1 MRGGPRGRC
10 TIARMKLARLMV
22 SDYMTPNPI
31 TIEPEEPLMRAL
43 EIIRLRGVRRLPVAV
58 GGVLVGL
65 ITEGDVKRA
74 EPSTLTDSQADFDRV
89 MEGTP
94 ISRIMISQPVTTT
107 ADTPLLDAAE
117 IMLNTKYGALPV
129 VADGRVIGILTDNDL
144 TRALVDVMREA
155 KAAAG

>member
-1 MRGGPRGRC
+1 MRGGPRRRC

-31 TIEPEEPLMRAL
+31 TIEPE
-43 EIIRLRGVRRLPVAV
+43 
-58 GGVLVGL
+58 
-65 ITEGDVKRA
+65 
-74 EPSTLTDSQADFDRV
+74 
-89 MEGTP
+89 
-94 ISRIMISQPVTTT
+94 
-107 ADTPLLDAAE
+107 
-117 IMLNTKYGALPV
+117 KYGALPV

>member
-22 SDYMTPNPI
+22 SDYMTPSPI

-43 EIIRLRGVRRLPVAV
+43 EIIRLRGVRRLPVTV

-65 ITEGDVKRA
+65 ITEGDVKR
-74 EPSTLTDSQADFDRV
+74 
-89 MEGTP
+89 
-94 ISRIMISQPVTTT
+94 
-107 ADTPLLDAAE
+107 
-117 IMLNTKYGALPV
+117 
-129 VADGRVIGILTDNDL
+129 
-144 TRALVDVMREA
+144 RALVDVMREA